1 MLNYDLRYCAVF
13 GSLLLDPS
21 QRARQVILWKG
32 TLQRLPLK
40 IILNCI
46 IERNYTGIYFQP
58 CRQIYFSILAEVS
71 KQRL

>member
-58 CRQIYFSILAEVS
+58 
-71 KQRL
+71 